1 MHLKIEFSEN
11 VSLNEEYQDFD
22 SCRSI
27 IDKLEKIRGKFLNL
41 ESKANEFPS
50 FYSVDLSKISPNE
63 LQSKK
68 YLQEK
73 FTYYLTEYRKK
84 KLEEMKQIPF
94 FRFKRY
100 LTGIQDSGKSFFLSD
115 FVLRQRFLCKESKY
129 RILYINNSAKFIKS
143 EVMYIMDELIYTFCF
158 DTEDKGELKD
168 MKYPPIIEKNID
180 TKNQIVHWLY
190 YLQKNFEIGNYRPLY
205 DFFKEV
211 KQYYQSNNIEFILIW
226 DQINVL
232 YRKKSDFQTIL
243 NQFCNPWFFDWVL
256 LSASNNNKETI
267 EVSKED
273 YEIKMDSSK
282 TFNESELKHLIR
294 LDAKNYHPL
303 DTKKYLKKY
312 VEDVF
317 KLTEGS
323 LSEYHQYK
331 SAWNWE
337 EFKCDISDFS
347 FNDLKQLYN
356 DERKG
361 FIIKTETKF
370 RKENIADE
378 QDLLK
383 YYTCL
388 RKAIVVPD
396 YNAII
401 DGKKKV

>member
-1 MHLKIEFSEN
+1 MHLKVEFSEN
-11 VSLNEEYQDFD
+11 VCLKEEYLDFD
-22 SCRSI
+22 SCQSI
-27 IDKLEKIRGKFLNL
+27 IDRLEKIRRKFLNL
-41 ESKANEFPS
+41 KSKANELPS
-50 FYSVDLSKISPNE
+50 FYSVDLSKLSPNE

-143 EVMYIMDELIYTFCF
+143 QVRYIMNELIYTFCF

-294 LDAKNYHPL
+294 LDAENYHPF
-303 DTKKYLKKY
+303 DTIDMEQY
-312 VEDVF
+312 VKDVF

-323 LSEYHQYK
+323 LSEYHHYK
-331 SAWNWE
+331 SAWNWK
-337 EFKCDISDFS
+337 EFKCKISYGS
-347 FNDLKQLYN
+347 FNNIKTKYK
-356 DERKG
+356 DEREG
-361 FIIKTETKF
+361 FVIKTETKF
-370 RKENIADE
+370 RKKNIEDE
-378 QDLLK
+378 QDLFE
-383 YYTCL
+383 YFACL
-388 RKAIVVPD
+388 RKAITLND
-396 YNAII
+396 YRAII
-401 DGKKKV
+401 DDEKKV